1 MASSVMSMVM
11 CILVVVTGLE
21 SGTLLELL
29 LAGSWFR
36 KELLISALE
45 RTERCSFV
53 LNRNYGDCRWLGLLK
68 VPSLGFDISPVDAM
82 N

>member
-1 MASSVMSMVM
+1 
-11 CILVVVTGLE
+11 
-21 SGTLLELL
+21 
-29 LAGSWFR
+29 
-36 KELLISALE
+36 
-45 RTERCSFV
+45 V